1 MSTAEYDPFAPGK
14 WAVGV
19 RTIQAADP
27 DRSRLFPVEIW
38 YPARA
43 PAAHEPSRDE
53 LRDAAPAGLACPLI
67 IYSHF
72 SGGSRRGASFLSTHL
87 ASHGYIVAAL
97 DHSEV
102 IAPELARPA
111 DGETTEQQAARI
123 DAIVGSRV
131 PDVRF
136 LLDHLLN
143 GGAAALG
150 LSVTRVGLAGHSFGG
165 WTVLATADREPRV
178 HAVRSEE
185 HTSELQSPV
194 HLVCRLLLEKKK
206 TK

>member
-1 MSTAEYDPFAPGK
+1 MGGGSAHDPGRRRGPVAAVPGRDLVSGQGPGRPRAEPG
-14 WAVGV
+14 
-19 RTIQAADP
+19 
-27 DRSRLFPVEIW
+27 
-38 YPARA
+38 
-43 PAAHEPSRDE
+43 
-53 LRDAAPAGLACPLI
+53 CPLI

-111 DGETTEQQAARI
+111 DGETEEQQAARI
-123 DAIVGSRV
+123 DAIAGSRV

-143 GGAAALG
+143 GGAGALG

-165 WTVLATADREPRV
+165 WTVLATAD
-178 HAVRSEE
+178 
-185 HTSELQSPV
+185 
-194 HLVCRLLLEKKK
+194 
-206 TK
+206 